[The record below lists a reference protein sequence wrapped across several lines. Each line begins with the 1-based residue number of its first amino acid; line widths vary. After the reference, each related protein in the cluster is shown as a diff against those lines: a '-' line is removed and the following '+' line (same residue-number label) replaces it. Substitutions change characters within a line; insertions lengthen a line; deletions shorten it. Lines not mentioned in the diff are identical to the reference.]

1 MNRKIIIPT
10 LNDGKEFEMPK
21 RKPRHRKIFYEK
33 MIELEKEK
41 PEIFKDMRYRQLM
54 EGACLALIIIQ
65 DVFPK
70 ATMDDIL
77 NLSDD
82 INEENNI
89 LQITCIAWGS
99 DFEELKKGI
108 MSGSENFPKGKN
120 PQNT

>member
-108 MSGSENFPKGKN
+108 EKWC
-120 PQNT
+120 